1 MADVLTVVARIYPR
15 AGQEDAVQALLL
27 KMADAVRRHE
37 PDCLIYRPHRLEGQ
51 APIFLFYEQ
60 YRAKADYDAHLESE
74 HIKQWGLGDAI
85 PRLESRE
92 RTFYETWNI

>member
-1 MADVLTVVARIYPR
+1 MADVLTVVARIYPK

-60 YRAKADYDAHLESE
+60 YRSGAAFEFHKTAPHLAAHRAEMRALVRQPTEVELYRLLAD
-74 HIKQWGLGDAI
+74 
-85 PRLESRE
+85 
-92 RTFYETWNI
+92 